1 MNANLG
7 VVLHKSERE
16 SMLRQLPRE
25 TRTWGDEVVNIDT
38 PTRYVFTGLD
48 GVEFHIHPVTDFIRT
63 RLPASERSAR
73 LEYAWMTGA
82 ALSSYASWSKTHR
95 DEAAFVPLELGFVT
109 LLRQLRFWAV
119 LFAPEGERVGE
130 VAALSAENTVRLL
143 RRGVRSIAESPGF
156 LALSE

>member
-7 VVLHKSERE
+7 IVLHKSERE
-16 SMLRQLPRE
+16 STLRQLPPE
-25 TRTWGDEVVNIDT
+25 TRSWGDEVVEVDAPN
-38 PTRYVFTGLD
+38 RYAFPGLD
-48 GVEFHIHPVTDFIRT
+48 GVEFHIYPVTDFIRS
-63 RLPASERSAR
+63 RLPASERSAS

-82 ALSSYASWSKTHR
+82 ALSSYASWSQTHH

-109 LLRQLRFWAV
+109 LLRQLCFWAV

-130 VAALSAENTVRLL
+130 IAALSAEDTVRLL
-143 RRGVRSIAESPGF
+143 RHGVQSIAECPGF

>member
-7 VVLHKSERE
+7 IVLHKSERE
-16 SMLRQLPRE
+16 STLRWLPPE
-25 TRTWGDEVVNIDT
+25 TRTWGDEVVELDA
-38 PTRYVFTGLD
+38 PDRYAFPGLD
-48 GVEFHIHPVTDFIRT
+48 GVEFQIYPVTDFIRSQ
-63 RLPASERSAR
+63 LPASERSAR

-82 ALSSYASWSKTHR
+82 TVSSYASWGKTHH

-109 LLRQLRFWAV
+109 LLRQLSFWAV

-130 VAALSAENTVRLL
+130 VAALSPEDTVHLL
-143 RRGVRSIAESPGF
+143 RCGVKSIAECPGF

>member
-7 VVLHKSERE
+7 IVLHKSERE
-16 SMLRQLPRE
+16 STLRQLPPE
-25 TRTWGDEVVNIDT
+25 TRTWGDEVVEVDASN
-38 PTRYVFTGLD
+38 RYAFPGLD
-48 GVEFHIHPVTDFIRT
+48 GVEFHIYPVTDFIRSQ
-63 RLPASERSAR
+63 LPASERSAR

-82 ALSSYASWSKTHR
+82 ALSSYASWSKTHH

-130 VAALSAENTVRLL
+130 VAALSAEDTVRLL
-143 RRGVRSIAESPGF
+143 RCGAQSIAECPGF

>member
-7 VVLHKSERE
+7 IVLHKSERE
-16 SMLRQLPRE
+16 STLRQLPPE
-25 TRTWGDEVVNIDT
+25 TRTWGDEVVEVDAPN
-38 PTRYVFTGLD
+38 RYAFPGLD
-48 GVEFHIHPVTDFIRT
+48 GVEFHIYPVTDFIRSQ
-63 RLPASERSAR
+63 LPASERSAR

-82 ALSSYASWSKTHR
+82 ALSNYASWSKAHH

-130 VAALSAENTVRLL
+130 VAALSAEDTVRLL
-143 RRGVRSIAESPGF
+143 RCGVQSIAECPGF